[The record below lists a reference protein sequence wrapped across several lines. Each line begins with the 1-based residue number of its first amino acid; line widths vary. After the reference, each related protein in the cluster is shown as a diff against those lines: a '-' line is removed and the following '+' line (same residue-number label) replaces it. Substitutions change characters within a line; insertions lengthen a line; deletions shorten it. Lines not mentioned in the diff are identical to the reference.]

1 MNTIPTISAHTGDGG
16 LVLSQRVRDAVLAE
30 VYRETGVP
38 PRLILSRD
46 KRRPIYRARAE
57 ALWRLRDMKR
67 ADGAPKYSF
76 PVLGRAFGIH
86 HKAVM
91 DAVKERAGRVSA

>member
-1 MNTIPTISAHTGDGG
+1 MNAVPTISTHLRNGG
-16 LVLSQRVRDAVLAE
+16 LLLTQEIRDEVLAQ
-30 VYRETGVP
+30 VHRDTGVP
-38 PRLILSRD
+38 PRLVLSRD

-86 HKAVM
+86 HTAAM